1 MTQLLIPTDEAGLA
15 AAVADAHAAKT
26 PLAIE
31 GGGTRAGLGRPA
43 QTEKTLSARGLT
55 GITLYEPAELVI
67 GARAGTPLRVVEEAL
82 AEKGQELTFE
92 PMDHRPLLGTGGEP
106 TVGGVAAAN
115 VSGPRRIM
123 AGACRDSLIG
133 VRFVNGKG
141 EVVKSGGR
149 VMKNVTGLDLVKLTA
164 GSFGT
169 LGVFSEVI
177 FKVLPRSETMATLV
191 LHGLDDAAAVAALST
206 ALGSPFEV
214 TGAAHLPADV
224 ERVPKTLIRIEGFEA
239 SVTYRVGELRRLLAA
254 GAAADVMQG
263 ELAAQL
269 WRSVRDAAFLAEPR
283 DLAVWRVSIAPSK
296 AAAALAR
303 LPAGFVERHLFDWG
317 GGLVWI
323 ATSSAGDAGAAV
335 LRAALAGSGGYA
347 TMVRAPDEVRAA
359 VAVFE
364 PLAPALAAVSAGI
377 KRSFDPAGILNPGRM
392 TAGL

>member
-1 MTQLLIPTDEAGLA
+1 MTQLLTPSDEAGLA
-15 AAVADAHAAKT
+15 EAVAEAHAAKT
-26 PLAIE
+26 PLAVE

-43 QTEKTLSARGLT
+43 QTGKTLTVKGLT

-67 GARAGTPLRVVEEAL
+67 GARAGTPLRVMEDAL

-92 PMDHRPLLGTGGEP
+92 PMDHRPLLGTSGEP

-133 VRFVNGKG
+133 VRLVNGKG

-164 GSFGT
+164 GSYGT
-169 LGVFSEVI
+169 LGVFSEVV
-177 FKVLPRSETMATLV
+177 FKVLPKPETMATLV
-191 LHGLDDAAAVAALST
+191 LHGLDDAAAIAALSR

-224 ERVPKTLIRIEGFEA
+224 ERVPKTLVRIEGFEA
-239 SVTYRVGELRRLLAA
+239 SVAYRIGELKSLLA
-254 GAAADVMQG
+254 GSSRADVMRG
-263 ELAAQL
+263 DLAAQL
-269 WRSVRDAAFLAEPR
+269 WRSVRDAVFLAEPR

-296 AAAALAR
+296 APAALAR
-303 LPAGFVERHLFDWG
+303 LPVGFVQRHLFDWG

-323 ATSSAGDAGAAV
+323 ATSSAGDAGAAT
-335 LRAALAGSGGYA
+335 LRSALAGSGGYA
-347 TMVRAPDEVRAA
+347 TLVRAPDEVRAA

-392 TAGL
+392 AAGL